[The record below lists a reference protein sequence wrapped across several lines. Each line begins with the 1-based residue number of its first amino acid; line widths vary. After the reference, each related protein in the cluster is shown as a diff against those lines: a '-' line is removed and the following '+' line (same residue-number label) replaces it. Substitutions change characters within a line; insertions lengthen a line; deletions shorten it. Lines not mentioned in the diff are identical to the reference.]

1 MRHRKH
7 TAKLGRTTSH
17 RRCMVANMLK
27 SLVVHGSIQTTVA
40 KAKEVRRHADRL
52 ITIAKDGSLAARRR
66 AIAKLMIR
74 FNSLTPKQARRAREG
89 DQNAFNDDRKVIGQL
104 FDELGPR
111 FAERNG
117 GYTRIV
123 RSTRQSG
130 DNTEKC
136 VLQFVE

>member
-74 FNSLTPKQARRAREG
+74 FNSLTPKQARRARK
-89 DQNAFNDDRKVIGQL
+89 ATK
-104 FDELGPR
+104 
-111 FAERNG
+111 
-117 GYTRIV
+117 THSTMIV
-123 RSTRQSG
+123 
-130 DNTEKC
+130 K
-136 VLQFVE
+136 